1 MMGKQGD
8 FVVAEEVGETSRLTG
23 PPVNE
28 VESNLPRKSS
38 RSSRLAAIIC
48 VSLAVLGLVAY
59 MASPSVAAATTEIRF
74 FAVEADSPPAL
85 SVSNEYP
92 PLHDSVKMYGWE
104 YIVEPYRDT
113 TLAIRTSE
121 SSSKYSWV
129 IYLEEDPK
137 VRPEISHNGQSEV
150 VVMFT
155 KAGRFYNVEIE
166 ETTESGEQKTY
177 KYQVICKYVRR
188 EIRTLSDTD
197 REKYFYALKQFHS
210 LTMDE
215 GKALYGDKFYNAKD
229 LTIRHVA
236 ATSCGSP
243 WHGGANFV
251 STHFAFVLRMEQVL
265 QLIEPSVTTPYW
277 NYILDAEEYGAG
289 EWYKSE
295 VWSED
300 YYGTFNADGQL
311 EGKWSTLPIG
321 RVTDP
326 SETAAMYNSYG
337 IITGQHNQ
345 DNHFTLTRNLKTCG
359 WAFSK
364 INLPTCVDESLVL
377 NTQDYTDFWYYADTQ
392 LHSNLHPLL
401 GGASNCG
408 FDAADAMMNK
418 LAGDE
423 DAQKVLEVILL
434 ETLNYWEANIQK
446 YNTPATMA
454 ETSFDTPFEEVM
466 LTFTN
471 LDCTGIDSM
480 SYDAVYDW
488 LDDLSLLNTQ
498 NKIFAMYDVMGKTN
512 GTYHWKH
519 VDEDTNDFL
528 MRATLK
534 LNCQAGTLTPMS
546 SPLGS
551 SADPI
556 FGVAHSLFARH
567 YSYLRLSNTEWNAT
581 FVESSDCY
589 GQRPNDVMVWQGLL
603 GEEGDDLH
611 YYTQQ
616 ELLEVFAPTNP
627 ALPFLHDSLDF
638 SYCENGVE
646 PISWENS

>member
-1 MMGKQGD
+1 MMGKQGH
-8 FVVAEEVGETSRLTG
+8 FVVAEEGGETSRLTG
-23 PPVNE
+23 PPLNE

-48 VSLAVLGLVAY
+48 VSLAVLGFVAY
-59 MASPSVAAATTEIRF
+59 MASPSVAAVTTEIRF
-74 FAVEADSPPAL
+74 FAVEADSPAL

-113 TLAIRTSE
+113 TLAISTSE

-166 ETTESGEQKTY
+166 ETTESGEQKMY

-197 REKYFYALKQFHS
+197 REKYFYTLKQFHS

-215 GKALYGDKFYNAKD
+215 GKALYGDTFYNAKD
-229 LTIRHVA
+229 LTIRHLA
-236 ATSCGSP
+236 TTSCGSP

-300 YYGTFNADGQL
+300 YFGAFNADGQL
-311 EGKWSTLPIG
+311 EGKWTTLPIG

-326 SETAAMYNSYG
+326 TDTASTYNSYG
-337 IITGQHNQ
+337 IITGDHNQ
-345 DNHFTLTRNLKTCG
+345 DNHFTLTRNLQTCG

-434 ETLNYWEANIQK
+434 QTLNYWEANIHK
-446 YNTPATMA
+446 YNTPAAMA
-454 ETSFDTPFEEVM
+454 DTFSDTPFEEVM

-480 SYDAVYDW
+480 SYETVYDW
-488 LDDLSLLNTQ
+488 IDDLNLLNTN
-498 NKIFAMYDVMGKTN
+498 NKMFAMYDVMGETN

-528 MRATLK
+528 MRAMLK

-581 FVESSDCY
+581 FVASDDCY

-646 PISWENS
+646 PISWNNS

>member
-1 MMGKQGD
+1 
-8 FVVAEEVGETSRLTG
+8 
-23 PPVNE
+23 
-28 VESNLPRKSS
+28 
-38 RSSRLAAIIC
+38 
-48 VSLAVLGLVAY
+48 
-59 MASPSVAAATTEIRF
+59 
-74 FAVEADSPPAL
+74 
-85 SVSNEYP
+85 
-92 PLHDSVKMYGWE
+92 
-104 YIVEPYRDT
+104 
-113 TLAIRTSE
+113 
-121 SSSKYSWV
+121 
-129 IYLEEDPK
+129 
-137 VRPEISHNGQSEV
+137 
-150 VVMFT
+150 MFT

-251 STHFAFVLRMEQVL
+251 STHFAFVLHMEQVL

-611 YYTQQ
+611 FYTQQ

>member
-1 MMGKQGD
+1 MCG
-8 FVVAEEVGETSRLTG
+8 GE
-23 PPVNE
+23 
-28 VESNLPRKSS
+28 
-38 RSSRLAAIIC
+38 
-48 VSLAVLGLVAY
+48 Y
-59 MASPSVAAATTEIRF
+59 F
-74 FAVEADSPPAL
+74 
-85 SVSNEYP
+85 
-92 PLHDSVKMYGWE
+92 
-104 YIVEPYRDT
+104 VEPYRDT
-113 TLAIRTSE
+113 TLAISTSE

-166 ETTESGEQKTY
+166 ETTESGEQKMY

-197 REKYFYALKQFHS
+197 REKYFYTLKQFHS

-215 GKALYGDKFYNAKD
+215 GKALYGDTFYNAKD
-229 LTIRHVA
+229 LTIRHLA
-236 ATSCGSP
+236 TTSCGSP

-300 YYGTFNADGQL
+300 YFGAFNADGQL
-311 EGKWSTLPIG
+311 EGKWTTLPIG
-321 RVTDP
+321 RITDP
-326 SETAAMYNSYG
+326 TDTASTYNSYG
-337 IITGQHNQ
+337 IITGDHNQ
-345 DNHFTLTRNLKTCG
+345 DNHFTLTRNLQTCG

-434 ETLNYWEANIQK
+434 QTLNYWEANIHK
-446 YNTPATMA
+446 YNTPAAMA
-454 ETSFDTPFEEVM
+454 DTFSDTPFEEVM

-480 SYDAVYDW
+480 SYETVYNW
-488 LDDLSLLNTQ
+488 IDDLNLLNTN
-498 NKIFAMYDVMGKTN
+498 NKMFAMYDAMGETN

-528 MRATLK
+528 MRAMLK

-581 FVESSDCY
+581 FVASDDCY

-646 PISWENS
+646 PISWDNS